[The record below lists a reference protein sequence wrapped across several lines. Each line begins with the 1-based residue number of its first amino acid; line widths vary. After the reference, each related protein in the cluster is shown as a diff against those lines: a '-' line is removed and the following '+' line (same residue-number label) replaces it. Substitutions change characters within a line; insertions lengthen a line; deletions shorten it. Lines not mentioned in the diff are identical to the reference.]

1 MTGLALL
8 AVAAGAASGSVTA
21 GPAGP
26 ASVTTVTVASGSA
39 RQPAA
44 DVPAAYVPA
53 ADVPV
58 TDRGEPGDIVSGPA
72 MLDGS
77 DAGTAV
83 DDESHGSVAPP
94 AVFAGRP
101 PAGASPRRT
110 AACSDVV
117 PLVGTAWAPCGPRA
131 PPLRLT

>member
-44 DVPAAYVPA
+44 DVPA